1 MDTRYRGALDFGY
14 KVAPVLGIA
23 PNGHH
28 VGVIRDRAEQYRT
41 PPKVAASIWAFS
53 VKVVYT
59 SLLIPNSAIAERK
72 SNAFIIV

>member
-14 KVAPVLGIA
+14 KAAPVLGIA
-23 PNGHH
+23 PNGRH
-28 VGVIRDRAEQYRT
+28 VGAVRDGSEKKRT
-41 PPKVAASIWAFS
+41 PKSRRVDLGVS

-72 SNAFIIV
+72 